1 MVSELDIYYS
11 ALALIRE
18 HGEEA
23 SDIAIK
29 QAKNLL
35 GRKNIEGHDTY
46 MRIAIASKLILN
58 RKLPKNSLLP

>member
-1 MVSELDIYYS
+1 MVSDLDIYYS

-18 HGEEA
+18 HGEKA

-35 GRKNIEGHDTY
+35 GRRNMEGHATY
-46 MRIAIASKLILN
+46 MRIAQASKLILN
-58 RKLPKNSLLP
+58 RKLPKGSLPH